1 MHILNVTQAQLSS
14 LPPLRVPKRLVAKR
28 RSDEQQQEEEEKE
41 GVQSENQTDQ
51 EKSVLKRTAALIEVL
66 PLSLSLSLSLS
77 SVSPPLSSL
86 FPCIPINFVITLSS
100 GT

>member
-1 MHILNVTQAQLSS
+1 MHTYIFVLLNVTQAQLSS
-14 LPPLRVPKRLVAKR
+14 LPPLRVPKRLVVKR

-66 PLSLSLSLSLS
+66 PLSLSLSPPSLLCLSPSPLFLSLL
-77 SVSPPLSSL
+77 PFSL
-86 FPCIPINFVITLSS
+86 YPY
-100 GT
+100 